1 MRNLEAEID
10 SIRNRQFNLNF
21 TVPTA
26 QQLER
31 MRKIQRDISRRAS
44 ATIEKA
50 GKSIEELVRLIE
62 TGNIDLE
69 TLPPEL
75 TGMLDRL
82 RGDVGG

>member
-1 MRNLEAEID
+1 
-10 SIRNRQFNLNF
+10 
-21 TVPTA
+21 
-26 QQLER
+26 